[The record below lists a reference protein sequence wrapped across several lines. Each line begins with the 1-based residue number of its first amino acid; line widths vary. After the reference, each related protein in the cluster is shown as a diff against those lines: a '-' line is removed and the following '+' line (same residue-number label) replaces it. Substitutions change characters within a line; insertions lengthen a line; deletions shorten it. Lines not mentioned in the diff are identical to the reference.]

1 MMGTKGT
8 CFDVRAVAGTSHF
21 SPAARSSRSMTRLSP
36 SRARPINSGRR
47 SVARAPASRFTEGLF
62 SQRARP
68 ADCLTPLTAPSS
80 IGLSLY
86 QSWLPLTKVNN
97 RRTQMSFNKI
107 TLVGNLGR
115 DPELRYTPQGTPVC
129 SFSLATNERRK
140 DRNTGENNDITTW
153 FRVTLWGRQ
162 AETASQ
168 YLTRGRPVYIEGR
181 LRVEEWTDRD
191 GKPRHTLEVHA
202 TDMQFIGGGR
212 SDEGTAP
219 ASRAAAA
226 APEPAVNAP
235 DMNDDDVP
243 F

>member
-1 MMGTKGT
+1 
-8 CFDVRAVAGTSHF
+8 
-21 SPAARSSRSMTRLSP
+21 
-36 SRARPINSGRR
+36 
-47 SVARAPASRFTEGLF
+47 
-62 SQRARP
+62 
-68 ADCLTPLTAPSS
+68 
-80 IGLSLY
+80 
-86 QSWLPLTKVNN
+86 
-97 RRTQMSFNKI
+97 MSFNKI
-107 TLVGNLGR
+107 ILVGNLGR

-129 SFSLATNERRK
+129 SFSLATNEKRK
-140 DRNTGENNDITTW
+140 DRATGENQDLTTW

-212 SDEGTAP
+212 GEEGGGGGGAP
-219 ASRAAAA
+219 ARGAAAA
-226 APEPAVNAP
+226 QGGDSSPEPT
-235 DMNDDDVP
+235 DLSDDDIP